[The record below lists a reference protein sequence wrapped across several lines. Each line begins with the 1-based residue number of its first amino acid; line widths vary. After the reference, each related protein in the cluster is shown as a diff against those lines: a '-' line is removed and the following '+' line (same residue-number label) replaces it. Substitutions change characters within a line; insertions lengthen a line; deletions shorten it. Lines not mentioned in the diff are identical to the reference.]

1 MGPGHLGRVLAI
13 SQGWWFRYHHGAK
26 TRTEYEQVYEPE
38 PDRTG
43 LDWTRPEA
51 GTGPDRTRSQK
62 PEAGSRR
69 PEAGLDQ
76 KPDQTGSRTG
86 LETVLLQQYCC
97 NSTVATVLLQQYC
110 CNSIVATI
118 LFPVRSGFRSGPASG
133 PVRLPAAGFQLRASG
148 FWSGPVRFQLL
159 VWSSPVPSGRALVR
173 IPVRIPF
180 GFLPHGGIEIITP
193 D

>member
-86 LETVLLQQYCC
+86 LETVLSQQYSC
-97 NSTVATVLLQQYC
+97 NSTVATVLLQQYS
-110 CNSIVATI
+110 CNSTVATVYFNI
-118 LFPVRSGFRSGPASG
+118 KSNAVMKLH
-133 PVRLPAAGFQLRASG
+133 
-148 FWSGPVRFQLL
+148 
-159 VWSSPVPSGRALVR
+159 
-173 IPVRIPF
+173 
-180 GFLPHGGIEIITP
+180 FLNEIIRFLARI
-193 D
+193 DQQAEHFHSSLSKQYSHIKSISMIKLHVFSCKSYKF